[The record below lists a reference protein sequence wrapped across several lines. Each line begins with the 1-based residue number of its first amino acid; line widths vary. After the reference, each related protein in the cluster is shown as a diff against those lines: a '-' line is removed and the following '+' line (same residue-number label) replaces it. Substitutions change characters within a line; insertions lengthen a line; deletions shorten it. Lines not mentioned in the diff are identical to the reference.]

1 MNFRM
6 VEMMIN
12 KINLLIF
19 NKNKTSILK
28 MKFIDR
34 VSLQD
39 LAYKIMKLLINH
51 LLSTNKQTSKV

>member
-6 VEMMIN
+6 VEMMNN

-39 LAYKIMKLLINH
+39 SAYKIMKLVINH

>member
-1 MNFRM
+1 
-6 VEMMIN
+6 MMIN

>member
-1 MNFRM
+1 
-6 VEMMIN
+6 MMIN

-39 LAYKIMKLLINH
+39 SAYKIMKLVINH

>member
-1 MNFRM
+1 M

-51 LLSTNKQTSKV
+51 LLSTNQQTSKV

>member
-1 MNFRM
+1 M

>member
-39 LAYKIMKLLINH
+39 SAYKIMKLVINH

>member
-1 MNFRM
+1 M

-39 LAYKIMKLLINH
+39 SAYKIMKLVINH

>member
-1 MNFRM
+1 MNFKM

-39 LAYKIMKLLINH
+39 SAYKIMKLVINH